1 MTIYG
6 ANDMRPLFADMAG
19 AEVSLADMQ
28 DLAQAVEGKY
38 DSDGFTPAELVLGR
52 MPSADGIV
60 TLDVLEKY
68 NAAGKAARGRRP

>member
-6 ANDMRPLFADMAG
+6 ANDMRPLFADMVG
-19 AEVSLADMQ
+19 AEVSLAGIQ

-38 DSDGFTPAELVLGR
+38 DSDGFTPAELVFGR
-52 MPSADGIV
+52 IPSADGIV

-68 NAAGKAARGRRP
+68 